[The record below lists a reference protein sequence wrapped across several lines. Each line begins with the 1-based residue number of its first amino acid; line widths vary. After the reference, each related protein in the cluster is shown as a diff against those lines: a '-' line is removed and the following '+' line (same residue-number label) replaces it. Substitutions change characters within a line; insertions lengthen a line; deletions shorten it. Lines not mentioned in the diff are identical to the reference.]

1 LQLPLAR
8 YLAGQFS
15 AEIALMHFALIC
27 ADAESLRGL
36 LAELAGGELECNELF
51 NLARLAAVNMDHL
64 AR

>member
-1 LQLPLAR
+1 
-8 YLAGQFS
+8 
-15 AEIALMHFALIC
+15 MHFALIC